1 MTPESVMMMGTEAM
15 KVALALAAPLLLVAL
30 VTGLIISIL
39 QAATQIN
46 EMTLSFIP
54 KIIAVFIAIIIAG
67 PWMLNLLL
75 DYVRTLFTNLPYIR
89 VARTMMQVTSDQWLS
104 WLNLYFWPLLRV
116 LALISTAPILSERS
130 VPKRVK
136 LGLAMMITFAIA
148 PSLPANDVPVF
159 SFFALW
165 LAVQQIL
172 IGIALGFTMQFAF
185 AAVRTAGEIIG
196 LQMGLSFATFVDP
209 ASHLNMPVLARIMDM
224 LALLLFLT
232 FNGHLWLISLLV
244 DTFHTLP
251 IGGEPLNSNAFL
263 ALTKAGS
270 LIFLNG
276 LMLALPLIT
285 LLLTLNLALG
295 LLNRMAPQLSIF
307 VIGFPL
313 TLTVGISL
321 MAALMPLIAPFCEHL
336 FSEMFNLL
344 ADIISELP
352 LI

>member
-1 MTPESVMMMGTEAM
+1 MEVAADKHALFLIATFMILAEGMQETLAGQSGGAVANVTEHE
-15 KVALALAAPLLLVAL
+15 
-30 VTGLIISIL
+30 G
-39 QAATQIN
+39 
-46 EMTLSFIP
+46 
-54 KIIAVFIAIIIAG
+54 
-67 PWMLNLLL
+67 
-75 DYVRTLFTNLPYIR
+75 
-89 VARTMMQVTSDQWLS
+89 
-104 WLNLYFWPLLRV
+104 
-116 LALISTAPILSERS
+116 
-130 VPKRVK
+130 
-136 LGLAMMITFAIA
+136 
-148 PSLPANDVPVF
+148 
-159 SFFALW
+159 
-165 LAVQQIL
+165 
-172 IGIALGFTMQFAF
+172 
-185 AAVRTAGEIIG
+185 AAVRK
-196 LQMGLSFATFVDP
+196 LSGAPLAFLGDLLVDP
-209 ASHLNMPVLARIMDM
+209 GSHLNMPVLARIMDM

-251 IGGEPLNSNAFL
+251 IGSEPLNSNAFL

-336 FSEMFNLL
+336 FSEIFNLL

>member
-75 DYVRTLFTNLPYIR
+75 DYVRTSVYHR

-104 WLNLYFWPLLRV
+104 WLSLYFWPLLRV

-209 ASHLNMPVLARIMDM
+209 GSHLNMPVLARIMDM

-251 IGGEPLNSNAFL
+251 IGSEPLNSNAFL

-336 FSEMFNLL
+336 FSEIFNLL

>member
-1 MTPESVMMMGTEAM
+1 
-15 KVALALAAPLLLVAL
+15 
-30 VTGLIISIL
+30 
-39 QAATQIN
+39 
-46 EMTLSFIP
+46 
-54 KIIAVFIAIIIAG
+54 
-67 PWMLNLLL
+67 
-75 DYVRTLFTNLPYIR
+75 
-89 VARTMMQVTSDQWLS
+89 MMQVTSDQWLS
-104 WLNLYFWPLLRV
+104 WLSLYFWPLLRV

-159 SFFALW
+159 RSLLCGWRA
-165 LAVQQIL
+165 ADL

-209 ASHLNMPVLARIMDM
+209 GSHLNMPVLARIMDM

-307 VIGFPL
+307 VIDF
-313 TLTVGISL
+313 
-321 MAALMPLIAPFCEHL
+321 H
-336 FSEMFNLL
+336 
-344 ADIISELP
+344 
-352 LI
+352 

>member
-1 MTPESVMMMGTEAM
+1 
-15 KVALALAAPLLLVAL
+15 
-30 VTGLIISIL
+30 
-39 QAATQIN
+39 
-46 EMTLSFIP
+46 
-54 KIIAVFIAIIIAG
+54 
-67 PWMLNLLL
+67 
-75 DYVRTLFTNLPYIR
+75 
-89 VARTMMQVTSDQWLS
+89 MMQVTSDQWLS
-104 WLNLYFWPLLRV
+104 WLSLYFWPLLRV

-209 ASHLNMPVLARIMDM
+209 GSHLNMPVLARIMDM

-276 LMLALPLIT
+276 MMLALPLIT

-336 FSEMFNLL
+336 FSEIFNLL